1 MAPLDT
7 GSVMNMRLV
16 DPLGERL
23 GPSPNDHG
31 TVGEYLRALREFKG
45 LTLGE
50 LADST
55 RIRRQYLQGIE
66 EGDRSSLP
74 ARPFAIGYV
83 RSYAQALGI
92 DGDAA
97 AARFKKETPEVA
109 EPFRDPV
116 GVAHEKRKRSPLIFA
131 SVALVLAGVLLWNVV
146 QRTMVQEDRDHG
158 SLPPP
163 ADVADAGGPPKP
175 VVSIGAPT
183 PAPASQNLPTPYQTP
198 GLDGQAVEMKAGLP
212 VVQQAAATAP
222 APGDNAVFAPKGA
235 VYGAP
240 AGPNAFVVV
249 QARKPAS
256 LIVRGNG
263 GAVFFARQLAAG
275 EAFRAPA
282 GEGLTAEV
290 VDPAAFTI
298 YVAEQNKGALVSQQT
313 SLDKL
318 AVRPAAPTP
327 SAAHPVTTA
336 VAQPAAA
343 APPPVRAAQATP
355 VRAVRRPRPQPDP
368 RYQDPRYQ
376 QQPDGY
382 YQTQGQAEPPQG
394 DVAYYP
400 QRRN

>member
-1 MAPLDT
+1 
-7 GSVMNMRLV
+7 MNMRLV
-16 DPLGERL
+16 DPLGEKL

-45 LTLGE
+45 LTIGE

-97 AARFKKETPEVA
+97 AARFKKETPEVV

-116 GVAHEKRKRSPLIFA
+116 GVAHEKKRRSPLIFA
-131 SVALVLAGVLLWNVV
+131 TVALVLAGVLLWNVV

-158 SLPPP
+158 SLPPS
-163 ADVADAGGPPKP
+163 ADVADAAASPKP
-175 VVSIGAPT
+175 VVAIGAPT

-198 GLDGQAVEMKAGLP
+198 GLDGQAMEMKAGLP
-212 VVQQAAATAP
+212 VVQQATTTAP
-222 APGDNAVFAPKGA
+222 APGDNPVFIPKGA

-240 AGPNAFVVV
+240 VGPNALVVV
-249 QARKPAS
+249 QAKKPAS

-263 GAVFFARQLAAG
+263 GAVYFARQLAAG
-275 EAFRAPA
+275 EAFRVPA

-290 VDPAAFTI
+290 VDPAAFAL
-298 YVAEQNKGALVSQQT
+298 YVADQNKGALVSQQT
-313 SLDKL
+313 ALDKL
-318 AVRPAAPTP
+318 AVRPPQPAPGQP
-327 SAAHPVTTA
+327 GARPVTA
-336 VAQPAAA
+336 QAQPAVVGA
-343 APPPVRAAQATP
+343 APVHAAQATP
-355 VRAVRRPRPQPDP
+355 VRALHRPRPPQDP

-382 YQTQGQAEPPQG
+382 YPQPGQAEPPQG

-400 QRRN
+400 PRRN